1 MIFVVEIV
9 FRKNANQFSD
19 DVERR
24 SDAYW
29 KRMADRGVLLGGGP
43 WRDGTGRMLVCEAA
57 DQAELFQVL
66 NGDPL
71 TGSHVVSRMRV
82 RKWNPV
88 LGHGLLSGA
97 GRRSG
102 RDATLTSLSDER
114 PGAAEKGARTRRS
127 RIFFGGADGAGR
139 QRPGSEA
146 LTEAL
151 TPHEERIAR
160 MMIDGM
166 TNRKIAECL
175 SVSTRAVELHI
186 TRIYRK
192 LAIKRRA
199 QLAIALA
206 QQPNAA

>member
-1 MIFVVEIV
+1 VIFVVEMV
-9 FRKNANQFSD
+9 FRKNAGEFPD

-29 KRMADRGVLLGGGP
+29 ERMADRGVLLGGGP
-43 WRDGTGRMLVCEAA
+43 WPDGSGRMLLCEAA
-57 DQAELFQVL
+57 DQTVLFRVL

-71 TGSHVVSRMRV
+71 TGSHLVSRMQV
-82 RKWNPV
+82 RRWNPV
-88 LGHGLLSGA
+88 LGHGLLRGA
-97 GRRSG
+97 EGRHGGDSAPTPLPR
-102 RDATLTSLSDER
+102 EH
-114 PGAAEKGARTRRS
+114 PGPADKGARPRRS
-127 RIFFGGADGAGR
+127 RVFFGGAAGTGR
-139 QRPGSEA
+139 QRPGSD
-146 LTEAL
+146 AL

-166 TNRKIAECL
+166 TNRKIAERL

-206 QQPNAA
+206 QQPDAA